1 MMKLNFPTTPF
12 ATAFNMPIN
21 DAIERV
27 LASARELSA
36 AAEKMS
42 REQGGFGS
50 RIAQAVQR
58 KQSPI
63 VFAAS
68 APRKNDDDNDDDDEK
83 DSESFG
89 QRIKK
94 AVERKSTR
102 LENAEATQRA
112 GRTRTQPLPPAT
124 TPAH

>member
-1 MMKLNFPTTPF
+1 MMKLHYPTIPF

-27 LASARELSA
+27 LASARELDA
-36 AAEKMS
+36 AAESVPGK
-42 REQGGFGS
+42 REAFGQ
-50 RIAQAVQR
+50 RLAQAVRR

-124 TPAH
+124 TP